1 MKKQLFLW
9 NLQSIY
15 IAAPPNEAN
24 FLDQLQ
30 LKLSSYGIRAFTG
43 LDLGLELD
51 SCLSDDS
58 QVFSSIE
65 QEICSRSAG
74 FLYSPGSSWSLNV
87 AIERNVRNQTVYAN
101 LEGILDFGK
110 TVAKPTT

>member
-1 MKKQLFLW
+1 MVSWQFTGDLRTRTQTMAMVARLKAFVNLKITCQKIRDLYANPDIIARKMKKQLFLW

-51 SCLSDDS
+51 SC
-58 QVFSSIE
+58 
-65 QEICSRSAG
+65 
-74 FLYSPGSSWSLNV
+74 
-87 AIERNVRNQTVYAN
+87 
-101 LEGILDFGK
+101 
-110 TVAKPTT
+110 